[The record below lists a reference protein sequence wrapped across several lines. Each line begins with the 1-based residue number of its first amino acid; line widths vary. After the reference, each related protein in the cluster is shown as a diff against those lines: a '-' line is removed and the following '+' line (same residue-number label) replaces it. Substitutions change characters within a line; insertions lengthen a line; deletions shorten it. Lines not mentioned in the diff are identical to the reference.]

1 MACCKVKITVNPQE
15 TIKVSSGREEAVQ
28 VKVGKCVAVYND
40 APVYRGEHVV
50 IPLADAQTVLETAE
64 KLLLENITVTKIPYY
79 ETSNSAGGDT
89 VYIGSE
95 VMINGEQ

>member
-15 TIKVSSGREEAVQ
+15 TVKVRSGHEGAVQ

-40 APVYRGEHVV
+40 APVYKGEHVV
-50 IPLADAQTVLETAE
+50 IPKADAQTVLETAE

-95 VMINGEQ
+95 VEING

>member
-1 MACCKVKITVNPQE
+1 MKGYIDMNSIVNAYN
-15 TIKVSSGREEAVQ
+15 VALSGW
-28 VKVGKCVAVYND
+28 
-40 APVYRGEHVV
+40 V
-50 IPLADAQTVLETAE
+50 IPLAERQTVLETAE
-64 KLLLENITVTKIPYY
+64 KLLLEDIVVKEIPYY

>member
-1 MACCKVKITVNPQE
+1 MSCIVN
-15 TIKVSSGREEAVQ
+15 VSTNSNNIIDVSVNNSSLNVNIGKYAIIFEDAEE
-28 VKVGKCVAVYND
+28 YD
-40 APVYRGEHVV
+40 GEYVV
-50 IPLADAQTVLETAE
+50 IPKAGIDVELNTSKKFL
-64 KLLLENITVTKIPYY
+64 KNNIIVKEIPYY